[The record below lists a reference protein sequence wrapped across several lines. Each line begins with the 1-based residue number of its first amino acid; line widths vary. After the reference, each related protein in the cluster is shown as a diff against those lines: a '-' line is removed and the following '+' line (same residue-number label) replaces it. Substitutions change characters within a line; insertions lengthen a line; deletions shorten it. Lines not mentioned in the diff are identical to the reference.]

1 MILEAH
7 LEHEPGSVKVLSRLL
22 VLGALAGLLG
32 QPEFQVG
39 LGKRSTAAG
48 TRPAVQLSFKFRRAR
63 RRRPGPGDLPVDS
76 ESPAGHGISESAIFT
91 GSVPFST
98 SANTPPLIILSS
110 SANKLLIIPNIPNYS

>member
-22 VLGALAGLLG
+22 VLGALAGQLG
-32 QPEFQVG
+32 QPEFG

-63 RRRPGPGDLPVDS
+63 RRRPGPGDLPADS
-76 ESPAGHGISESAIFT
+76 ESPAGHVISESAIFT
-91 GSVPFST
+91 GSLPFST
-98 SANTPPLIILSS
+98 SANTPLIILSS
-110 SANKLLIIPNIPNYS
+110 PANKLLIIPNIPNYS